1 MWQAWSGMT
10 MPPMAQTKI
19 DLNLELELDRGRLSG
34 RVAERGGDA
43 RAFTGWLGLI
53 GAIDAL
59 VEDDAGVVYAEQ
71 LQPQKGI

>member
-1 MWQAWSGMT
+1 

-19 DLNLELELDRGRLSG
+19 DLDLELELDRGRLSG
-34 RVAERGGDA
+34 RVGEQGGDP

-59 VEDDAGVVYAEQ
+59 VEGNAGVVYADEVQ
-71 LQPQKGI
+71 RQKGN